1 MARGIDPNI
10 IAQQLFRGE
19 RADIA
24 PTTGLPPQPQLRPE
38 QAAIAQALQE
48 RQAPTRQFA
57 TPQGAS
63 LASEL
68 LNVSQDR
75 LGNPII
81 RGLAGFLGTRELQ
94 KERERAGEEKRAVK
108 QEKAA
113 AAEAAAAQQEIENV
127 RAERGLGLQERAL
140 EQKGELAQLAQ
151 QRKIASEKRAE
162 DKAIQREER
171 IEGRALGREK
181 RKQVREATVTGF
193 EFATDVIPTANDA
206 KELKTATITGDN
218 IRRSVNKLTNLVET
232 SVTTFGEEA
241 VAVKALQKDILV
253 ELNTIAKLGAL
264 SEGDLRILEGQAIDP
279 TSATTRDSVI
289 LSAYANLLESVES
302 KVKGIAKTRGFKAED
317 LTKLSDE
324 ELLSRRDE

>member
-1 MARGIDPNI
+1 MANFISPQA
-10 IAQQLFRGE
+10 IAQQLIQGQ

-24 PTTGLPPQPQLRPE
+24 PTTGIAPQPQLRPE
-38 QAAIAQALQE
+38 QAAVAQALQQQ
-48 RQAPTRQFA
+48 QAPVREFA

-81 RGLAGFLGTRELQ
+81 RGLAGFLGAKELG
-94 KERERAGEEKRAVK
+94 KERERAGAEKRRA
-108 QEKAA
+108 E
-113 AAEAAAAQQEIENV
+113 EAATSAAQAKAAQQEIENV
-127 RAERGLGLQERAL
+127 RAQEGLSLQQQAL
-140 EQKGELAQLAQ
+140 EQRGDLARLSQ
-151 QRKIASEKRAE
+151 QRKIETETRGE
-162 DKAIQREER
+162 ERAIQREER
-171 IEGRALGREK
+171 IEGRALDREE

-193 EFATDVIPTANDA
+193 EFAEGVIPTANDA
-206 KELKTATITGDN
+206 KELKTAAITGAN
-218 IRRSVNKLTNLVET
+218 IRRSINKLTKIVET

-241 VAVKALQKDILV
+241 VTVKALQKDILV

-264 SEGDLRILEGQAIDP
+264 SEGDLEILEGQAIDP

-289 LSAYANLLESVES
+289 LSAYKNLLESVES
-302 KVKGIAKTRGFKAED
+302 KVKGIAETRGFKAQD

-324 ELLSRRDE
+324 DLLRMRDE